1 MNDIMSSMWAATRT
15 QFNPKMMML
24 IFAPFF
30 IALIL
35 WSILM
40 FVFWGSWHDSLMLWV
55 NGATYPTWISPAVVA
70 IVSGYFISIML
81 LFLLAPAVYLTTILI
96 TAFFSMPIIVQHV
109 QRRYFPQVSE
119 QGSHHVLGSI
129 LNTLIAIGVL
139 LIGWI
144 LGFPFWLLT
153 PLAPVMSLVL
163 TAYMIQR
170 LFRYDALAAYATDEE
185 MKVIIQRSSSK
196 FFMLGIIA
204 AFIQFIP
211 IINLFMATW
220 VGLSFTFLAF
230 NELRQLR
237 EYEIGYP

>member
-1 MNDIMSSMWAATRT
+1 MSSMWAATRT

-96 TAFFSMPIIVQHV
+96 TAFFS
-109 QRRYFPQVSE
+109 
-119 QGSHHVLGSI
+119 
-129 LNTLIAIGVL
+129 
-139 LIGWI
+139 
-144 LGFPFWLLT
+144 
-153 PLAPVMSLVL
+153 
-163 TAYMIQR
+163 
-170 LFRYDALAAYATDEE
+170 
-185 MKVIIQRSSSK
+185 
-196 FFMLGIIA
+196 
-204 AFIQFIP
+204 
-211 IINLFMATW
+211 
-220 VGLSFTFLAF
+220 
-230 NELRQLR
+230 
-237 EYEIGYP
+237 